1 MGTGTGYTEKPQG
14 CLSHSLCIVECLISQ
29 QTSIGVTIRHTSY
42 CHVSDVQ
49 ILKRLSALLCSLFC
63 MFLTSFVFAFFSL
76 LCSLLIQPSQP
87 AVSASY
93 WYVFCSFMFAF
104 LYVFYSFLFAL
115 SSLLCSLLSQ
125 PFQPSIPAIHPSH
138 LSQPSQSAISASY
151 WYLLDLL
158 LCMFFLICVC
168 FFLCSVLSQP
178 LVCFFLFYVHFFVC
192 FLLILFTFFS
202 LLCSLLSQPS
212 QPAIGIFFACF
223 FVYFYSFF

>member
-29 QTSIGVTIRHTSY
+29 QTSIGVAIRHTSY

-49 ILKRLSALLCSLFC
+49 ILKRLSALLCSLFLYV
-63 MFLTSFVFAFFSL
+63 FNSFVFAFFSL

-87 AVSASY
+87 AISASY

-125 PFQPSIPAIHPSH
+125 PFQPAIHPIHPSH
-138 LSQPSQSAISASY
+138 PSQPASHLSQPSHPSQSAISASY
-151 WYLLDLL
+151 WYLLYLL
-158 LCMFFLICVC
+158 LCMFFTHLCLL
-168 FFLCSVLSQP
+168 FLAC
-178 LVCFFLFYVHFFVC
+178 CVHFSAGMF
-192 FLLILFTFFS
+192 FPPLFS
-202 LLCSLLSQPS
+202 LFCPFLS
-212 QPAIGIFFACF
+212 AFF
-223 FVYFYSFF
+223 